1 VISNTARLSPLPHL
15 QIRSL
20 LEPRSDPHNAV
31 LYLALPKE
39 AAVRD
44 DGPLDGALFD
54 GGGGEEAG
62 GGVDGLL
69 GVVELELGGLHS
81 VRGSKG

>member
-1 VISNTARLSPLPHL
+1 MSHL

-20 LEPRSDPHNAV
+20 LEPCPDPHNAV
-31 LYLALPKE
+31 LYLALPEE

-44 DGPLDGALFD
+44 DGLLDGALFN

-81 VRGSKG
+81 VRVLSG